1 MYDILVCPTINV
13 SGDMINFFK
22 VMYYL
27 CEKADGHK
35 RTAAFLTN
43 QKMKH
48 FNFLNQNESIFL
60 FLGLHKW

>member
-1 MYDILVCPTINV
+1 MYYILVCPTINI
-13 SGDMINFFK
+13 SGDVINFFT

-43 QKMKH
+43 QK
-48 FNFLNQNESIFL
+48 NETF
-60 FLGLHKW
+60 